1 MTAGSHSEVI
11 LIVEDNERNLKLVRD
26 LLEFNG
32 YETIEAR
39 TSRDAVAFATEREP
53 DLILMD
59 IQLPDADGIT
69 ALRTLRAQ
77 PRTAPIRVVA
87 LTAFAMRDDR
97 ERLLGE
103 GFDGY
108 VEKPIDVKRF
118 PAQVQAL
125 LRGPRRTAAP

>member
-1 MTAGSHSEVI
+1 
-11 LIVEDNERNLKLVRD
+11 
-26 LLEFNG
+26 
-32 YETIEAR
+32 
-39 TSRDAVAFATEREP
+39 
-53 DLILMD
+53 
-59 IQLPDADGIT
+59 
-69 ALRTLRAQ
+69 LRAQ

-125 LRGPRRTAAP
+125 LRGTRRTAAP